1 MRLGR
6 ARLRRRPAST
16 AMMSCVRSPRRCAAL
31 LPLYLLAV
39 CSVVIKSFGDR
50 PTEALFG
57 DRFVREF
64 QGVARQA
71 KRKLEML
78 HAANRLDD
86 LRATIQPSGKAE
98 RKFERVLLDP
108 DQRSVASDLPV
119 D

>member
-86 LRATIQPSGKAE
+86 LFVP
-98 RKFERVLLDP
+98 
-108 DQRSVASDLPV
+108 RSNRLEKLKGSLNEFYSIRINASDLPV